1 MSEVLSSLLSAAK
14 PRPQLAK
21 PDVDSTV
28 RFVLDETKFLADI
41 TKERPAPPG
50 GCGNPA

>member
-1 MSEVLSSLLSAAK
+1 MAEVLSSLFGAVK

-21 PDVDSTV
+21 PEGDSAT

-41 TKERPAPPG
+41 TRQLPTPPRG
-50 GCGNPA
+50 SANLA